1 MPSFT
6 TRQIADAIGAVVV
19 GNPDQVITGFAP
31 ADSARPGDLTFAENE
46 AYFARAMASLAS
58 AVLVAG
64 EFDPGG
70 KTLLRVENA
79 RVAFARVL
87 PLFFPEPVPAPG
99 IHASAVVAATATVD
113 PSAHV
118 GPYCVVGERSRVGP
132 GAVLMAHVC
141 VGDDCT
147 VGEGARLHPHVTL
160 YARTHVGRRVRVHAG
175 SVVGSDGF
183 GYVLDAGE
191 HRKVPQVGQVIVHD
205 DVEIGANTTIDRA
218 ALGATVI
225 GKGTKID
232 NLVQVAHNVVI
243 GEHSI
248 LVAQVGVAGSTRL
261 GSYVTVAGQVGIAGH
276 LRIGDRV
283 TLAAQ
288 SGVMHHIP
296 EGQKWMGSPAQ
307 PDRVTKRQLLAVERL
322 PELLRRVLELERELA
337 AARAGTVA
345 GAGETPGRAPA
356 GEAPA

>member
-1 MPSFT
+1 MPTLT
-6 TRQIADAIGAVVV
+6 TRQIADAIGAVVI
-19 GNPDQVITGFAP
+19 GNADQAITGFAP

-64 EFDPGG
+64 DFDPGG

-99 IHASAVVAATATVD
+99 IHPSAVVASTATVD

-118 GPYCVVGERSRVGP
+118 GPCCVVGERSRIGA
-132 GAVLMAHVC
+132 GAVLMAHAC
-141 VGDDCT
+141 VGDDCV
-147 VGEGARLHPHVTL
+147 VGEGSRLYPHATL
-160 YARTHVGRRVRVHAG
+160 YARTHLGRRVRIHAG
-175 SVVGSDGF
+175 GVVGADGF
-183 GYVLDAGE
+183 GYVLDGGE

-322 PELLRRVLELERELA
+322 PELLRRVQELEREVA
-337 AARAGTVA
+337 ALRSSSEASPGGARGPVS
-345 GAGETPGRAPA
+345 G
-356 GEAPA
+356 GEAS